1 VLISSISISNFRGIR
16 SGRIDGLTGINVLMG
31 ANGAGKSTVLEAIY
45 LASAWAECRD
55 QVRGL
60 DKFDVVAW
68 RRTQRGNWE
77 GLKSFFWYGMNTS
90 EDIDVSLG
98 FESGRVMGFKVP
110 YSARSPSGQRRIFLR
125 SGGGYVTPEG
135 YLLSETGA
143 ALGMEGV
150 YNEFREEI
158 KYLRGVTLIDGMV
171 YSNIE
176 LVERNVWPKI
186 YSKRL
191 DKSLISLIRAGYEPD
206 ADSMTYV
213 PGRSEW
219 ICIDDRLFG

>member
-1 VLISSISISNFRGIR
+1 VLISPISISNFRGIM
-16 SGRIDGLTGINVLMG
+16 SGRIDGLSGINVLMG
-31 ANGAGKSTVLEAIY
+31 ANGAGKSTVQEAIY

-110 YSARSPSGQRRIFLR
+110 YSARLPSGQRRIFLR
-125 SGGGYVTPEG
+125 SDSGYVTPEG

-143 ALGMEGV
+143 ALGMEGS
-150 YNEFREEI
+150 
-158 KYLRGVTLIDGMV
+158 TT
-171 YSNIE
+171 
-176 LVERNVWPKI
+176 
-186 YSKRL
+186 
-191 DKSLISLIRAGYEPD
+191 SL
-206 ADSMTYV
+206 
-213 PGRSEW
+213 GRKQST
-219 ICIDDRLFG
+219 